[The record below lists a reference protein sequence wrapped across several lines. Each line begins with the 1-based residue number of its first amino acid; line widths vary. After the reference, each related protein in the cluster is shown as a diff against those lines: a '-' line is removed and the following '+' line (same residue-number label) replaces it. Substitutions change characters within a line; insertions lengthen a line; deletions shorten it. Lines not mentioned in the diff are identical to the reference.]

1 MIKVTVIATGRLKE
15 KFFTE
20 AAEEY
25 TKRLSKYCELNI
37 IEINEKQPVSAPSQK
52 EIEIQL
58 KKEAQLIA
66 LKIPKNSAV
75 IPLCIEGKELS
86 SEDLAEKISDF
97 ENSGKNI
104 CFIIGGSWGMSE
116 ELKKLAD
123 FKLSFSRMTF
133 PHKLFRVMLLE
144 QIYRAFKINEGSKY
158 HK

>member
-15 KFFTE
+15 KFFTD

-86 SEDLAEKISDF
+86 SEDFAEKISDL

-116 ELKKLAD
+116 EIKKLAD

>member
-1 MIKVTVIATGRLKE
+1 MIKVTVIAVGRLKE
-15 KFFTE
+15 KFFIG

-25 TKRLSKYCELNI
+25 IKRLSKYCELNI
-37 IEINEKQPVSAPSQK
+37 IELIDKQPLSAPSQK

-58 KKEAQLIA
+58 KKEAQSIA

-86 SEDLAEKISDF
+86 SEDFAEKISDF
-97 ENSGKNI
+97 ENSGKNL
-104 CFIIGGSWGMSE
+104 CFIIGGSWGLSDE
-116 ELKKLAD
+116 IKSLAA
-123 FKLSFSRMTF
+123 FKLSFSKMTF

>member
-1 MIKVTVIATGRLKE
+1 MIKVTVIAVGRLKE
-15 KFFTE
+15 KFFIG

-25 TKRLSKYCELNI
+25 IKRLSKYCELNI
-37 IEINEKQPVSAPSQK
+37 IELNDKQPLSAPSQK

-58 KKEAQLIA
+58 KKEAQSIA

-86 SEDLAEKISDF
+86 SEDFAEKISDF
-97 ENSGKNI
+97 ENSGKNL
-104 CFIIGGSWGMSE
+104 CFIIGGSWGLSDE
-116 ELKKLAD
+116 IKSLAA
-123 FKLSFSRMTF
+123 FKLSFSKMTF